1 MKQDD
6 RVHLQHRL
14 DAAREALQFM
24 QGRTRTDLD
33 TDRQLTLAVVKAIE
47 IIGEAA
53 YRISESTQQ
62 QYPQIPWG
70 DIVGMRH
77 RLVHGYYEIDLDIVW
92 ATVQNELPPLITQL
106 ETILQNDNS
115 V

>member
-1 MKQDD
+1 
-6 RVHLQHRL
+6 
-14 DAAREALQFM
+14 M

-53 YRISESTQQ
+53 YRISGSTAAV
-62 QYPQIPWG
+62 PSNP
-70 DIVGMRH
+70 VGRHRRHRH